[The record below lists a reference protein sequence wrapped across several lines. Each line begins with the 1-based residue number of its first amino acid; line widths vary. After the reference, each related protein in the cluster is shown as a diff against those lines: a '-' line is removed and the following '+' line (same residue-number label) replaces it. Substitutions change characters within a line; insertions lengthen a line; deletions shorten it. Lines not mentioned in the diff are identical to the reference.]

1 MLSRKQI
8 ILIASVSAVA
18 VGAGVFWKVSTTQ
31 PPRPESVQSVMP
43 AELFAAIAEAK
54 QKPGQ
59 KPAAMVAKNA
69 PQTEMTFERSGT
81 NALQLKVTNATR
93 QPFAVNL
100 AAGTVF
106 EDDRAGVILLKAF
119 DAKVPPGGT
128 LAQELAV
135 VALSSVNQDGKGN
148 FTSSSKT
155 QSRLA
160 PLIQHLESHSSV
172 PVGVVQTAALAILED
187 APVDLFARFPRQQTS
202 ESTAVETFK
211 AETCEIIAAIQLLRE
226 IGVDSSKLAQDP
238 QLKIE
243 AMIDFKAHDTAMQY
257 YGINPDSEWLYWKH
271 ELLEGDPSMRHYA
284 LYGIARFYPDVAM
297 QMMPK
302 WALETRTSPHYRKA
316 AIGALALTQK
326 SEAKPLLQALERDL
340 AKETELAQRVDPA
353 LRYLEQNLPN
363 AF

>member
-1 MLSRKQI
+1 MLSRNQK

-18 VGAGVFWKVSTTQ
+18 VAAGIVWKVETTP
-31 PPRPESVQSVMP
+31 PPRPPSVAAVMP
-43 AELFAAIAEAK
+43 GELLGAIADAS

-59 KPAAMVAKNA
+59 KTRASAAKNE
-69 PQTEMTFERSGT
+69 PQADTIFERSGANT
-81 NALQLKVTNATR
+81 LQLKVTNGTK
-93 QPFAVNL
+93 QPFPVNL

-106 EDDRAGVILLKAF
+106 EDDRASVILLKSF

-128 LAQELAV
+128 LAQDLAV
-135 VALSSVNQDGKGN
+135 VALSSANQGDTGK
-148 FTSSSKT
+148 FTGSSKT
-155 QSRLA
+155 QPKLA

-187 APVDLFARFPRQQTS
+187 APVDLFARFARPQAVAP
-202 ESTAVETFK
+202 AVETFK
-211 AETCEIIAAIQLLRE
+211 VDTCDIIAAIQLLRE
-226 IGVDSSKLAQDP
+226 IGVDSSRLAQDS

-243 AMIDFKAHDTAMQY
+243 AMIDLKAHDIAMQY
-257 YGINPDSEWLYWKH
+257 YGINADSEWLYWKH
-271 ELLEGDPSMRHYA
+271 ELLEGDPSTRHYA

-302 WALETRTSPHYRKA
+302 WALETRTSPHYRRA

-326 SEAKPLLQALERDL
+326 SEARPLLQALERDL
-340 AKETELAQRVDPA
+340 AKENELAQRVDPA

-363 AF
+363 AL